1 MGASDSR
8 LRMTVQV
15 YTRSEQG
22 NWWLQRYQGK
32 LPIFACILGFTATGL
47 IEGIS
52 AAGATPA
59 ARRYTAI
66 ADAEFLVN
74 GVRPRPRFP
83 LPPLDLGIS
92 PVFISRAV
100 LEGCQIPVFVLNAGL
115 PRSPAIEAIA
125 LGGSPARCLT
135 SGRSLPLATVKHLFA
150 QGLRWGE
157 QFAAQVG
164 DGYLIVSECVVGGTT
179 TALSV
184 LTALGV
190 DAAGKVNSSHSRC
203 NHEQK
208 WEVVQAGLR
217 AAGLLPEIIAK
228 NCDFVDPL
236 EIIAAVGD
244 PMQVVAAG
252 MAIAAS
258 RSCGVLL
265 AGGTQM
271 LAVSALAKKI
281 ARDRQLEWQP
291 KQVVVG
297 TTSWVVL
304 DSTGDTIG
312 LAKELGDLS
321 LLATKLSFARSR
333 YAQLQVY
340 EQGYVKEGVGAGG
353 AAIAASLYQGWTS
366 RQLLN
371 SIEALVE
378 RYQSC
383 LAELESS

>member
-1 MGASDSR
+1 MTLAVDSFCER
-8 LRMTVQV
+8 
-15 YTRSEQG
+15 G
-22 NWWLQRYQGK
+22 NWWLRRYEGK
-32 LPIFACILGFTATGL
+32 PPIFACILGFTATGL

-66 ADAEFLVN
+66 ADAEFLLH
-74 GVRPRPRFP
+74 GVRPSPRFR
-83 LPPLDLGIS
+83 LPPLDFGVS

-100 LEGCQIPVFVLNAGL
+100 VEGCQIPVFVLDAGL
-115 PRSPAIEAIA
+115 PEPAAVEVRS
-125 LGGSPARCLT
+125 LGGRPARCLT
-135 SGRSLPLATVKHLFA
+135 SGRALPLATVKHLFA

-157 QFAAQVG
+157 QLATEAG

-179 TALSV
+179 TALAV
-184 LTALGV
+184 LTALGIE
-190 DAAGKVNSSHSRC
+190 AAGKVNSSHPRC

-217 AAGLLPEIIAK
+217 KSGLLPEMIGK
-228 NCDFVDPL
+228 SRDFVDPL

-271 LAVSALAKKI
+271 FAVYALAKKI
-281 ARDRQLEWQP
+281 VSYYQLEWRP

-304 DSTGDTIG
+304 DSTGDTLG
-312 LAKELGDLS
+312 LAKDLEDLS
-321 LLATKLSFARSR
+321 LLATQLSFAQSG
-333 YAQLQVY
+333 YAQLQIY
-340 EQGYVKEGVGAGG
+340 ERGYVKEGVGAGG
-353 AAIAASLYQGWTS
+353 AAIAASLYRGWTS
-366 RQLLN
+366 RQLLD
-371 SIEALVE
+371 SIEALVKS
-378 RYQSC
+378 YQIC
-383 LAELESS
+383 IAEMENY